1 MESSQDISGRF
12 VEIMTEWLC
21 SLPHDLKIL
30 YEAASDENL
39 ARSDR
44 ELVTGTIIYTV
55 SPNDFISA
63 DRHDFLSFAD
73 DVLLLRMVLYDITSG
88 KGESDPEDTEY
99 FTSRFPEFFESL
111 EEELAV
117 CQKAMG
123 ELYGWMKSK
132 IKQLRALEY
141 KGKKIAAYLDD
152 DEAGEFLYEDG
163 LAFRTEYPVD
173 EETISDK
180 LKKASTVIE
189 VIQKRKEEEDSMQR

>member
-1 MESSQDISGRF
+1 VESSQEINGRF
-12 VEIMTEWLC
+12 VALMTEWLC

-39 ARSDR
+39 ARKDR
-44 ELVTGTIIYTV
+44 ELCTGAIIYTV

-73 DVLLLRMVLYDITSG
+73 DALLLRMALYDITSG

-99 FTSRFPEFFESL
+99 FISRFPEFFESL

-123 ELYGWMKSK
+123 ELYDWMKTK
-132 IKQLRALEY
+132 VDALRGLEY
-141 KGKKIAAYLDD
+141 KGKKVAVYLDD

-189 VIQKRKEEEDSMQR
+189 LIAKRKEEEDSMR